1 MIIIG
6 HDGEGYGTRWYLDME
21 IVKEFKDTI
30 VECVIPTWNWVDTQ
44 GFLCMF
50 LNRRVDVGK
59 VITKLVRT

>member
-44 GFLCMF
+44 EFLCMF